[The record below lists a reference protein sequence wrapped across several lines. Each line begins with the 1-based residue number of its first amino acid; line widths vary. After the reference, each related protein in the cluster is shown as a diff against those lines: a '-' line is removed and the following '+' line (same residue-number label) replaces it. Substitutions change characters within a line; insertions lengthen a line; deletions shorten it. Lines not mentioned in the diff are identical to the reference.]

1 MGVIGF
7 GAPRFDQQH
16 GCSCSG
22 RPRGACEIFSV
33 NSLESSF
40 AESRLARATISAVC
54 IFYELVWGPHLCRH
68 VASWGRRSDP
78 ALVRT
83 LSGCFTNSGVH
94 LVCGGGWGGW
104 AAGGVWGGNHSESN
118 VHRWGHTLDAHW
130 THIGRTLDAHWTH
143 IGRCEF
149 PRFDMS

>member
-40 AESRLARATISAVC
+40 AESRLARATISAIC
-54 IFYELVWGPHLCRH
+54 IFYKLVWGPHLFRH

-94 LVCGGGWGGW
+94 LVCGVGVVDGRR
-104 AAGGVWGGNHSESN
+104 GGVWGREPQRIECPQVGSHSG
-118 VHRWGHTLDAHW
+118 RTLDALW
-130 THIGRTLDAHWTH
+130 THIGRTLDAHWTL
-143 IGRCEF
+143 
-149 PRFDMS
+149 